1 MPASKQSSRQLGRG
15 RQGSGRQADP
25 AAEVI
30 VIGAGAA
37 GLAAAAE
44 LAQAGRTVLVL
55 EARERI
61 GGRCWTLREPGLAV
75 PIELGAEFIHGAAE
89 VTHALL
95 AKAGTTSIDSGRLQR
110 FLEDDK
116 HGGKQ
121 RGKLKAGDGFAE
133 ARKAVRQTSMLR
145 KKDVSFAAFLR
156 GRKDLSEKT
165 RAMAILMVEG
175 FDAADP
181 RRASARAIAEEWGG
195 AEMGAS
201 QPRPLGGYGPLLG
214 WLAGSL
220 DPALVRI
227 QLQSVV
233 SAIRWKRGAVE
244 VEGRFLDRPFRA
256 RARQAVV
263 TLPLGVLQS
272 RAVRFVPHLKE
283 KQKPLRALVSGP
295 VVKAALRF
303 RRPFWEKAYP
313 DVAFFHAPG
322 SAFPTFWAQLPMHSP
337 VLIGWAGGPKA
348 SRLTGLETREVIRR
362 ATSGLEAL
370 FGREAVE
377 SQLQAVLV
385 QDWQKDPYSRG
396 AYSYVLVN
404 GEGAREL
411 LAAPL
416 EDTLFFA
423 GEATSV
429 EQAGTVAGALES
441 GARAARELAGLD

>member
-1 MPASKQSSRQLGRG
+1 MPASKRN
-15 RQGSGRQADP
+15 SGREAGAD
-25 AAEVI
+25 VI
-30 VIGAGAA
+30 VVGAGAA
-37 GLAAAAE
+37 GLAAADE
-44 LAQAGRTVLVL
+44 LARAGRTVLVL

-61 GGRCWTLREPGLAV
+61 GGRCWTRREPGLAV

-89 VTHALL
+89 ATHALIT
-95 AKAGTTSIDSGRLQR
+95 KAGTTSVDSGRLQR
-110 FLEDDK
+110 FLE
-116 HGGKQ
+116 G
-121 RGKLKAGDGFAE
+121 GKLKAADGFAE
-133 ARKAVRQTSMLR
+133 AKKAARHISTLR

-165 RAMAILMVEG
+165 RALATLMVEG

-181 RRASARAIAEEWGG
+181 KRASARAIVEEWGG
-195 AEMGAS
+195 AELGAS

-214 WLAGSL
+214 WLAGSF
-220 DPALVRI
+220 DPGRVRI

-272 RAVRFVPHLKE
+272 GAVRFIPALEE
-283 KQKPLRALVSGP
+283 KQKPLRALASGP

-303 RRPFWEKAYP
+303 RRAFWEEAHP
-313 DVAFFHAPG
+313 EVAFFHARE
-322 SAFPTFWAQLPMHSP
+322 SAFPTFWTQLPIHSP
-337 VLIGWAGGPKA
+337 VLIAWAGGPKA
-348 SRLTGLETREVIRR
+348 SRLAGLETRAVIRR
-362 ATSGLEAL
+362 ASAGLEAI
-370 FGREAVE
+370 FGPRARQAVE

-385 QDWQKDPYSRG
+385 QDWQKDPYARG

-404 GEGAREL
+404 GEGARES

-416 EDTLFFA
+416 DATLFFA

-441 GARAARELAGLD
+441 GTRAARELAGLDSR

>member
-1 MPASKQSSRQLGRG
+1 MPASKQSSRQLN
-15 RQGSGRQADP
+15 SERQADP

-44 LAQAGRTVLVL
+44 LAQADRTVLVL

-61 GGRCWTLREPGLAV
+61 GGRCWTRREPGLAV

-95 AKAGTTSIDSGRLQR
+95 AKAGTTSVDSGRLQR
-110 FLEDDK
+110 FLES
-116 HGGKQ
+116 
-121 RGKLKAGDGFAE
+121 GKLKAGDGFAE
-133 ARKAVRQTSMLR
+133 AKKAVRQTSMLR
-145 KKDVSFAAFLR
+145 TKDVSFAAFLR

-165 RAMAILMVEG
+165 RAMATLMVEG

-181 RRASARAIAEEWGG
+181 RRARARAIAGEWGG

-233 SAIRWKRGAVE
+233 SAIRWKRGAME

-256 RARQAVV
+256 RARQAVI

-272 RAVRFVPHLKE
+272 RSVRFVPHLEE
-283 KQKPLRALVSGP
+283 KQKPLRALASGP

-303 RRPFWEKAYP
+303 RSAFWEKAYP
-313 DVAFFHAPG
+313 DIAFFHAPG

-348 SRLTGLETREVIRR
+348 SRLAGLDTREVIRR
-362 ATSGLEAL
+362 ATSSLAEVFRPL
-370 FGREAVE
+370 GREAVQ
-377 SQLQAVLV
+377 SPLQAGPGP
-385 QDWQKDPYSRG
+385 D
-396 AYSYVLVN
+396 
-404 GEGAREL
+404 
-411 LAAPL
+411 
-416 EDTLFFA
+416 
-423 GEATSV
+423 
-429 EQAGTVAGALES
+429 
-441 GARAARELAGLD
+441 

>member
-1 MPASKQSSRQLGRG
+1 MPASKQSSRQLN
-15 RQGSGRQADP
+15 SERQADP

-61 GGRCWTLREPGLAV
+61 GGRCWTRREPGLAV

-95 AKAGTTSIDSGRLQR
+95 AKAGTTSVDSGRLQR
-110 FLEDDK
+110 FLES
-116 HGGKQ
+116 
-121 RGKLKAGDGFAE
+121 GKLKAGDGFAE
-133 ARKAVRQTSMLR
+133 AKKAVRQTSMLR
-145 KKDVSFAAFLR
+145 TKDVSFAAFLR

-165 RAMAILMVEG
+165 RAMATLMVEG

-233 SAIRWKRGAVE
+233 SAIRWKRGAME

-256 RARQAVV
+256 RARQAVI

-272 RAVRFVPHLKE
+272 RSVRFVPHLEE
-283 KQKPLRALVSGP
+283 KQKPLRALASGP

-303 RRPFWEKAYP
+303 RSAFWEKAYP
-313 DVAFFHAPG
+313 DIAFFHAPG

-348 SRLTGLETREVIRR
+348 SRLAGLETREVIRR
-362 ATSGLEAL
+362 ATASLEEI
-370 FGREAVE
+370 FRREDVE
-377 SQLQAVLV
+377 SQLQAVVV
-385 QDWQKDPYSRG
+385 QDWQKDSYARG
-396 AYSYVLVN
+396 AYSYLLVN
-404 GEGAREL
+404 GEGARES

-441 GARAARELAGLD
+441 GARAARELAGLDSR

>member
-1 MPASKQSSRQLGRG
+1 
-15 RQGSGRQADP
+15 
-25 AAEVI
+25 
-30 VIGAGAA
+30 
-37 GLAAAAE
+37 
-44 LAQAGRTVLVL
+44 VLVL

-61 GGRCWTLREPGLAV
+61 GGRCWTRREPGLAV

-95 AKAGTTSIDSGRLQR
+95 RKAGTTSVDSGRIQR
-110 FLEDDK
+110 FL
-116 HGGKQ
+116 H
-121 RGKLKAGDGFAE
+121 RGKLATVDGFAE
-133 ARKAVRQTSMLR
+133 ARKAVRETSMLQ

-156 GRKDLSEKT
+156 NRRGLSVKT
-165 RAMAILMVEG
+165 KAMANLMVEG

-181 RRASARAIAEEWGG
+181 RRASARAIAEEWSG

-201 QPRPLGGYGPLLG
+201 QPRPLGGYGPALG

-220 DPALVRI
+220 DPALVRL
-227 QLQSVV
+227 QLQTVV
-233 SAIRWKRGAVE
+233 TAIRWKRGAVE

-272 RAVRFVPHLKE
+272 GSVQFVPHLKE
-283 KQKPLRALVSGP
+283 KQKPLRALASGP
-295 VVKAALRF
+295 VVKAAFRF
-303 RRPFWEKAYP
+303 RSEFWEE
-313 DVAFFHAPG
+313 DHRGVAFFHALG
-322 SAFPTFWAQLPMHSP
+322 SAFPTFWAQLPVHSP

-348 SRLTGLETREVIRR
+348 SRLAALETGQVIRR
-362 ATSGLEAL
+362 AISGLKAL

-385 QDWQKDPYSRG
+385 QDWQKDPYALG

-404 GEGAREL
+404 GAGAREA
-411 LAAPL
+411 LAVPL
-416 EDTLFFA
+416 DDTLFFA
-423 GEATSV
+423 GEATST

-441 GARAARELAGLD
+441 GMRAARELAGLESR

>member
-1 MPASKQSSRQLGRG
+1 MPASKRSSRPLN
-15 RQGSGRQADP
+15 SGPPDQS
-25 AAEVI
+25 AEVI

-61 GGRCWTLREPGLAV
+61 GGRCWTRREPGLAV

-89 VTHALL
+89 VTHALMS
-95 AKAGTTSIDSGRLQR
+95 KAGTTSIDSGRLQR
-110 FLEDDK
+110 FLLEGDK
-116 HGGKQ
+116 RGGKL
-121 RGKLKAGDGFAE
+121 RAGDGFAE
-133 ARKAVRQTSMLR
+133 AKKAVRQTSTLR
-145 KKDVSFAAFLR
+145 KKDISFAAFLR
-156 GRKDLSEKT
+156 GREDLSEKT
-165 RAMAILMVEG
+165 KAMATLMVEG

-227 QLQSVV
+227 QLQTVV
-233 SAIRWKRGAVE
+233 SEIRWKRGAVE

-272 RAVRFVPHLKE
+272 RSVRFVPHLKE
-283 KQKPLRALVSGP
+283 KQKSLRALASGP
-295 VVKAALRF
+295 VVKAAFHF
-303 RRPFWEKAYP
+303 RRAFWEKKCP

-322 SAFPTFWAQLPMHSP
+322 SAFPTFWAQLPLHSP

-348 SRLTGLETREVIRR
+348 SRLAGLETREVIRR
-362 ATSGLEAL
+362 ASASLEAL
-370 FGREAVE
+370 FGPLFGSGAVE

-385 QDWQKDPYSRG
+385 QDWQKDPYALG

-404 GEGAREL
+404 GDGARES

-416 EDTLFFA
+416 DDTLFFA

-441 GARAARELAGLD
+441 GTRAARELAGLD

>member
-1 MPASKQSSRQLGRG
+1 MRASKQSSGPLRIGRLNTG
-15 RQGSGRQADP
+15 QQSDP

-44 LAQAGRTVLVL
+44 LAQAGRTALVL

-61 GGRCWTLREPGLAV
+61 GGRCWTRREPGLAV

-95 AKAGTTSIDSGRLQR
+95 AKAGTTSVDSGRLQR
-110 FLEDDK
+110 FLA
-116 HGGKQ
+116 G
-121 RGKLKAGDGFAE
+121 GKLKAIDGFAE
-133 ARKAVRQTSMLR
+133 AQKSVRNKSALE
-145 KKDVSFAAFLR
+145 K
-156 GRKDLSEKT
+156 KDLSFEAFLSRQKLPERT
-165 RAMAILMVEG
+165 RTFARMMVEG

-233 SAIRWKRGAVE
+233 SAIRWASGAVE

-272 RAVRFVPHLKE
+272 RSVRFVPHLKE
-283 KQKPLRALVSGP
+283 KRKPLRALASGP

-303 RRPFWEKAYP
+303 REAFWEKSHP
-313 DVAFFHAPG
+313 GVAFFHAPG

-348 SRLTGLETREVIRR
+348 SRLAGLGTGEVMRR
-362 ATSGLEAL
+362 ATSSLEAL
-370 FGREAVE
+370 FGRDVVE
-377 SQLQAVLV
+377 SQLQGVLV
-385 QDWQKDPYSRG
+385 QDWQNDPCARG

-404 GEGAREL
+404 GEGARES

-416 EDTLFFA
+416 DDTLFFA

-429 EQAGTVAGALES
+429 EQPGTVAGALES
-441 GARAARELAGLD
+441 GTRAARELAGPDSR

>member
-1 MPASKQSSRQLGRG
+1 MPASKQSSAPSSIGR
-15 RQGSGRQADP
+15 RADP
-25 AAEVI
+25 AADVI

-37 GLAAAAE
+37 GLAAADE
-44 LAQAGRTVLVL
+44 LARAGRTVLVL

-61 GGRCWTLREPGLAV
+61 GGRCWTRREYGLPV

-89 VTHALL
+89 VTHALIS
-95 AKAGTTSIDSGRLQR
+95 KAGTTSVDSGRLQR
-110 FLEDDK
+110 FREGDK
-116 HGGKQ
+116 QG
-121 RGKLKAGDGFAE
+121 GKLKAADGFAE
-133 ARKAVRQTSMLR
+133 AKKAVQQISMLR

-156 GRKDLSEKT
+156 GSKGLSEKT
-165 RAMAILMVEG
+165 KAMATLMVEG

-181 RRASARAIAEEWGG
+181 KRASARAIAEEWGG
-195 AEMGAS
+195 AEMGES

-227 QLQSVV
+227 QLQTAV
-233 SAIRWKRGAVE
+233 SAIRWKPGEVE

-256 RARQAVV
+256 RAPQAVV

-272 RAVRFVPHLKE
+272 GSVIFVPDLTE
-283 KQKPLRALVSGP
+283 KQKALRALASGP
-295 VVKAALRF
+295 VVKAALHF
-303 RRPFWEKAYP
+303 RRAFWEEAHP
-313 DVAFFHAPG
+313 GVAFFHAAE
-322 SAFPTFWAQLPMHSP
+322 SAFPTFWAQLPIHSP
-337 VLIGWAGGPKA
+337 VLIAWAGGPKA
-348 SRLTGLETREVIRR
+348 SRLAGLEAGEVIRR
-362 ATSGLEAL
+362 ATSSLAEVFGPL
-370 FGREAVE
+370 GREAVE

-385 QDWQKDPYSRG
+385 QDWQKDPHALG

-404 GEGAREL
+404 GQGARES

-429 EQAGTVAGALES
+429 DQAGTVAGALES
-441 GARAARELAGLD
+441 GTRAARELAGLD

>member
-1 MPASKQSSRQLGRG
+1 MPASKQSSGPLS
-15 RQGSGRQADP
+15 SGPLSSEQQADP
-25 AAEVI
+25 SAEVI
-30 VIGAGAA
+30 VLGAGAA

-61 GGRCWTLREPGLAV
+61 GGRCWTRREPGLAV

-89 VTHALL
+89 VTHALMG
-95 AKAGTTSIDSGRLQR
+95 KAGTTSVDSGRFQR
-110 FLEDDK
+110 FLE
-116 HGGKQ
+116 G
-121 RGKLKAGDGFAE
+121 GKLKAADGFAE
-133 ARKAVRQTSMLR
+133 AKKAVQQTSMLR

-165 RAMAILMVEG
+165 RAMATLMVEG

-195 AEMGAS
+195 AEMGDS

-227 QLQSVV
+227 QLQSTV

-272 RAVRFVPHLKE
+272 PSVRFVPHLKE
-283 KQKPLRALVSGP
+283 KQKPLRALASGP
-295 VVKAALRF
+295 VVKAALHF
-303 RRPFWEKAYP
+303 RRAFWEKKYP

-337 VLIGWAGGPKA
+337 VLIAWAGGPKA
-348 SRLTGLETREVIRR
+348 SRLAGLETREVIRR
-362 ATSGLEAL
+362 AISSLAEVFGPL
-370 FGREAVE
+370 GREAVE
-377 SQLQAVLV
+377 SELQAVLV
-385 QDWQKDPYSRG
+385 QDWQKDPYARG

-404 GEGAREL
+404 GEGARES

-429 EQAGTVAGALES
+429 EQAGTVAGAIES
-441 GARAARELAGLD
+441 GTRAARQLAELDSR

>member
-1 MPASKQSSRQLGRG
+1 MARI
-15 RQGSGRQADP
+15 A
-25 AAEVI
+25 
-30 VIGAGAA
+30 VIGAGA
-37 GLAAAAE
+37 GHE
-44 LAQAGRTVLVL
+44 VVLW
-55 EARERI
+55 EARDRV
-61 GGRCWTLREPGLAV
+61 GGRAHTDTTFASH

-95 AKAGTTSIDSGRLQR
+95 AKAGTTSVDSGRLQR
-110 FLEDDK
+110 FLEGDK
-116 HGGKQ
+116 RG
-121 RGKLKAGDGFAE
+121 GKLKAGDGFAE
-133 ARKAVRQTSMLR
+133 AKKAVRQTSMLS

-156 GRKDLSEKT
+156 SRKDLPAKT
-165 RAMAILMVEG
+165 KAMATLMVEG

-256 RARQAVV
+256 CARQAVI

-272 RAVRFVPHLKE
+272 RSVRFVPPLKE
-283 KQKPLRALVSGP
+283 KQKPLRALASGP

-303 RRPFWEKAYP
+303 REAFWEKSHP

-348 SRLTGLETREVIRR
+348 SRLAGLETREVIRR
-362 ATSGLEAL
+362 ASAGLEAL
-370 FGREAVE
+370 FGRDVVE

-385 QDWQKDPYSRG
+385 QDWQEDPYARG

-404 GEGAREL
+404 GEGARES

-441 GARAARELAGLD
+441 GARAARELAGRDSR